1 MQDGSI
7 QGVKGRGRGMGDGG
21 DTMVGE
27 AVQKSTG
34 MVQKV
39 LKVRLEGGDP
49 LGADDGRPRSGRQGC
64 AGRTGAL
71 T

>member
-1 MQDGSI
+1 
-7 QGVKGRGRGMGDGG
+7 MGDGG

-27 AVQKSTG
+27 AVQKGAG
-34 MVQKV
+34 MVWKV

-49 LGADDGRPRSGRQGC
+49 LGADEGRPRSCRQGC
-64 AGRTGAL
+64 AGRTGVL